1 MYLRSLLHSN
11 APWVD
16 PRIITKELLLEH
28 EPGRDNLRMAQELRK
43 AWLYSS
49 GGNNTHFMRENP
61 KEFLEMYSALSAC
74 HLRHECETYEASPDL
89 QNNLKHTA
97 WHEIYLTGC
106 LRHMAEHR
114 IPLASC
120 NALTALTGTVNKLL
134 ADLYGNS
141 QYTKNINGFTEWLK
155 DQENVE
161 DALQSCLQHDLN
173 FLSSAMY
180 SGRTVPR
187 NAKWEHYT
195 KLKLDEYSERALYN
209 TLLLDTLFSKRHFT
223 TNAEQHFPQY
233 TLHFQRW
240 FELMDSLDSNF
251 QESLQTEEWDGDE
264 IFIGLSPHAYDL
276 LESLPRMEGAPFES
290 LLEPEISHIFEK
302 MERA

>member
-1 MYLRSLLHSN
+1 
-11 APWVD
+11 
-16 PRIITKELLLEH
+16 
-28 EPGRDNLRMAQELRK
+28 
-43 AWLYSS
+43 
-49 GGNNTHFMRENP
+49 
-61 KEFLEMYSALSAC
+61 
-74 HLRHECETYEASPDL
+74 
-89 QNNLKHTA
+89 
-97 WHEIYLTGC
+97 
-106 LRHMAEHR
+106 MAEHR

-161 DALQSCLQHDLN
+161 AALQGCLQHDLH
-173 FLSSAMY
+173 FLSLAMY

-233 TLHFQRW
+233 TSLSTMVWVDGLPW
-240 FELMDSLDSNF
+240 FNF

-264 IFIGLSPHAYDL
+264 ISIGLSPHAYDL

-290 LLEPEISHIFEK
+290 LLEPEVSHIFEK
-302 MERA
+302 MERHNMFLESLLVQLMELVRAQALEGESTSRWKSRRRMVHHLNRQHD